1 MTVPVI
7 GADGNPAGQ
16 VDLDDRVF
24 DVEVSDGA
32 VYEALRNELA
42 NRRVG
47 TATTKRRGQ
56 VRGGGR
62 KPYRQKGTGRARA
75 GSWRSPIRVGGGT
88 VFGPQRRDYGYRIP
102 RKVKRLAI
110 RSVLTAKRREDRLMV
125 VDGVQSPS
133 GRTRELAAVLQ
144 VLTAGLKTVL
154 VLAAD
159 DPMTRRA
166 GRNLPSLRILSS
178 QRLRVHELLYGD
190 RVLVQR
196 EAVDRLNAGYATA
209 GDGPADGPAV
219 SGPVVSGAAAP
230 GPDQEDG
237 DGR

>member
-1 MTVPVI
+1 MKVPVI
-7 GADGNPAGQ
+7 GADGARTGE

-32 VYEALRNELA
+32 VYEAVRNELA
-42 NRRVG
+42 NQRVG
-47 TATTKRRGQ
+47 TATVKRRGQ

-88 VFGPQRRDYGYRIP
+88 VFGPQQRDYGYRIP

-110 RSVLTAKRREDRLMV
+110 RSVLTAKRRGDQLMV

-133 GRTRELAAVLQ
+133 GRTRDLAAALR
-144 VLTAGLKTVL
+144 VLTEGRKTVL
-154 VLAAD
+154 VIASD

-196 EAVDRLNAGYATA
+196 EAVDRLNAGYAPAGHATA
-209 GDGPADGPAV
+209 GDG
-219 SGPVVSGAAAP
+219 AAA
-230 GPDQEDG
+230 GNGVDQEDG

>member
-7 GADGNPAGQ
+7 GADGNRAGE

-47 TATTKRRGQ
+47 TAATKRRGQ

-75 GSWRSPIRVGGGT
+75 GSWRSPLRVGGGT
-88 VFGPQRRDYGYRIP
+88 TFGPQPRDYRYRIP

-110 RSVLTAKRREDRLMV
+110 RSVLTAKRRGEQLVV
-125 VDGVQSPS
+125 VDGVETPS
-133 GRTRELAAVLQ
+133 GRTRELAATLGVLSP
-144 VLTAGLKTVL
+144 GLKTVL
-154 VLAAD
+154 VLASD

-178 QRLRVHELLYGD
+178 QRLRIHELLYGD
-190 RVLVQR
+190 RVLLQR
-196 EAVDRLNAGYATA
+196 EAVDRLNAGY
-209 GDGPADGPAV
+209 GGE
-219 SGPVVSGAAAP
+219 
-230 GPDQEDG
+230 QEG
-237 DGR
+237 GNGR

>member
-1 MTVPVI
+1 MKVPVI
-7 GADGNPAGQ
+7 GADGNRAGE

-24 DVEVSDGA
+24 DIDVSDGA

-42 NRRVG
+42 NQRAG
-47 TATTKRRGQ
+47 TAATKRRGQ

-75 GSWRSPIRVGGGT
+75 GSWRSPLRVGGGT
-88 VFGPQRRDYGYRIP
+88 VFGPQPRDYRYRIP

-110 RSVLTAKRREDRLMV
+110 RSVLTAKRRGDQLMV

-133 GRTRELAAVLQ
+133 GRTRDLAATLRVLS
-144 VLTAGLKTVL
+144 AGLKTVL

-159 DPMTRRA
+159 DPMTMRA
-166 GRNLPSLRILSS
+166 GRNLPLLRILSS
-178 QRLRVHELLYGD
+178 QRLRIHELLYGD
-190 RVLVQR
+190 RVLLQR
-196 EAVDRLNAGYATA
+196 EAVDRLNAGYG
-209 GDGPADGPAV
+209 GDQGG
-219 SGPVVSGAAAP
+219 
-230 GPDQEDG
+230 G